1 VRSGCFLSALLF
13 TIYVVDMDEMLDKAQ
28 AAGSVVFA
36 NDLVIAAKNER
47 EMKETMRSLG
57 KYVRKKKLEVN
68 IEKTKMMV
76 FNKRKRKSEEN
87 EWNWEE
93 RKIEE
98 VNEFK
103 YNIHSTKEPRIR
115 QRDSEEKQIR

>member
-1 VRSGCFLSALLF
+1 VRSGCSLSALLF

-103 YNIHSTKEPRIR
+103 YNRHSTKEPRIR
-115 QRDSEEKQIR
+115 QRDSEENK